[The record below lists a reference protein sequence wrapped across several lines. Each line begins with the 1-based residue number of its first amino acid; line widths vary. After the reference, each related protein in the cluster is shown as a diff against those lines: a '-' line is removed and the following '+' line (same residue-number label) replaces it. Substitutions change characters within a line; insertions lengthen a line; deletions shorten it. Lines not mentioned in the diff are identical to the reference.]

1 MNKNDQIN
9 KELAQEHDK
18 EAAKRLFG
26 NRTEEQ
32 NEALRNVKTIGSPE
46 NLIKSDSENSSDND
60 K

>member
-9 KELAQEHDK
+9 KELAQQHAKD
-18 EAAKRLFG
+18 AAKRLFG
-26 NRTEEQ
+26 KRTKEQ

-46 NLIKSDSENSSDND
+46 NLIKPDSENPSDSP